1 MEFPTT
7 QIMKCKVLE
16 ESLELAKGAGN
27 WDGGSIEI
35 LQEMYDEAV
44 SDLMKAYDAY
54 KEYKELN
61 EASEF
66 VF

>member
-1 MEFPTT
+1 MEFPTK

-16 ESLELAKGAGN
+16 ESLELARGVGN
-27 WDGGSIEI
+27 WDGGSIKI
-35 LQEMYDEAV
+35 LQEMYDAAV

-54 KEYKELN
+54 KEYKELH